1 MRSHALIISIV
12 FVACWINIYQF
23 FNVSTYG
30 ITPADV
36 SSWLVIFFAL
46 YQIAWKGATVQT
58 LPGWAFAG
66 LFFILFAEY
75 ASVFAPL
82 LSGSSEMQIQWLKT
96 STNFLSKWLLILVFA
111 SGIYSA
117 DAFRTAIRFMLIIS
131 IAINIFGIYQ
141 IFARAFDLPLAW
153 IPINNVSISIRN
165 YHSMDNMTQL
175 SLRFENF
182 FRATS
187 IFSEPSFY
195 AQFNTLVLTFL
206 LIPFLRGTQPFLQSK
221 LLRACIAIPAIIG
234 MFLTFSLTALFSISL
249 ITVWALIFEQSRKK
263 AALLSSIA
271 GGFALILITDAIVSQ
286 YVSIS
291 VFDLFTK
298 RVGGI
303 VDVLSTGGGRGTS
316 IVGESFFGRLS
327 TIFQGFSIWA
337 EYPITGIGAGCYEYF
352 SKLNPISFSD
362 SLHSGLL
369 AERGTL
375 GFFAYASLF
384 VLLFKKTLHAS
395 RDEEFRS
402 HLSPELLTMTSI
414 APYVM
419 LAHLAFSFST
429 YYWIN
434 WIFWVHHGLIYATLI
449 TAQKAAGKPI
459 FTFSPMGIGIEK
471 RYLGI
476 QESSK
481 TP

>member
-1 MRSHALIISIV
+1 MKAQSFIISLV

-30 ITPADV
+30 ITPADI

-46 YQIAWKGATVQT
+46 YRFLWKGEQTQT
-58 LPGWAFAG
+58 LPGWALTG
-66 LFFILFAEY
+66 LFAILFAEY
-75 ASVFAPL
+75 ASVFMPL
-82 LSGSSEMQIQWLKT
+82 ISNNADMQIQWLKT
-96 STNFLSKWLLILVFA
+96 STNFLSKWLLIITFA

-117 DAFRTAIRFMLIIS
+117 DAFRSAIRFMLVIS

-182 FRATS
+182 YRATS

-206 LIPFLRGTQPFLQSK
+206 LIPFLRNTKPFLESK
-221 LLRACIAIPAIIG
+221 LLRACIVIPAIIG
-234 MFLTFSLTALFSISL
+234 MFLTFSLTALFSLSL
-249 ITVWALIFEQSRKK
+249 ITLWAMIFEKSNKK
-263 AALLSSIA
+263 V
-271 GGFALILITDAIVSQ
+271 G
-286 YVSIS
+286 

-337 EYPITGIGAGCYEYF
+337 EFPITGIGAGCYEYY

-375 GFFAYASLF
+375 GFAAYVSVFAY
-384 VLLFKKTLHAS
+384 LFKRVFHAS
-395 RDEEFRS
+395 RNEELRS
-402 HLSPELLTMTSI
+402 RLSPDMLTMTAI

-419 LAHLAFSFST
+419 IAHVAFSFST

-434 WIFWVHHGLIYATLI
+434 WIFWVHHGLVYAI
-449 TAQKAAGKPI
+449 IISAYKSAGM
-459 FTFSPMGIGIEK
+459 PMRTIKMVNSGISQRLFGVIEAK
-471 RYLGI
+471 
-476 QESSK
+476 K